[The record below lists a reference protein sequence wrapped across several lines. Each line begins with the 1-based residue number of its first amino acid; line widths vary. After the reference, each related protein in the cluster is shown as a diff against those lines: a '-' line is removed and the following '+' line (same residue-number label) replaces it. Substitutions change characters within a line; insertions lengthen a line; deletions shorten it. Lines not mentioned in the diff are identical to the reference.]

1 MRIFSRLRHG
11 QKKRGGGKYDQNF
24 TLENRIKLQY
34 KEQLRMAEAL
44 KTEKLYLFYNLDS
57 EMKGRSKIPE
67 IKKVKIRRHSN

>member
-1 MRIFSRLRHG
+1 MA
-11 QKKRGGGKYDQNF
+11 KKKGGGKYDQNF

-44 KTEKLYLFYNLDS
+44 KTEKLHLFYNLDS